1 MLAHR
6 FKTPSVYIVAIA
18 WLYVTLLMAAT
29 EPSLVRGVLTFVFY
43 GLGPLALLLWLMGG
57 PRRRRDRFRR
67 ERASDGETVSQ
78 LTHQPDG
85 GHAQANE
92 QGLEQGIG
100 GRHAAVQAGDE
111 VGHGHIEHARG
122 GDGHQ

>member
-1 MLAHR
+1 M
-6 FKTPSVYIVAIA
+6 YIVAIA

-57 PRRRRDRFRR
+57 PRRRRDRARR
-67 ERASDGETVSQ
+67 EQASGPETVGQ
-78 LTHQPDG
+78 LSHQPDG
-85 GHAQANE
+85 GHAQPDE
-92 QGLEQGIG
+92 QGLEDGVG

-111 VGHGHIEHARG
+111 VGHGHVEHAGG
-122 GDGHQ
+122 GDRHQ